1 MEELSQ
7 ILKNNRTDDLTWF
20 CSLSESELDL
30 LISLKKLVIRR
41 AKVSGLEDLVADKFD
56 LKMLRSLGLVLM
68 EYVRKRVEDDTSLA
82 PSVVQELS
90 LLDSCNLLKTHV
102 DDTVDIEEILTD
114 ICNKKSKKKTRK
126 RLCLPVGTSLLRW
139 TSNSERGL
147 QNHETTVFPY
157 KGCWKINV
165 RYFPCIWF
173 RLFIFIHSKIIV
185 CFKHLCFFFFG
196 EGFNIFAC

>member
-114 ICNKKSKKKTRK
+114 ICNKNWATKGTRVKIRRRFSKQ
-126 RLCLPVGTSLLRW
+126 PG
-139 TSNSERGL
+139 NFHGNRGMT
-147 QNHETTVFPY
+147 NIVSTV
-157 KGCWKINV
+157 
-165 RYFPCIWF
+165 
-173 RLFIFIHSKIIV
+173 
-185 CFKHLCFFFFG
+185 
-196 EGFNIFAC
+196 E

>member
-20 CSLSESELDL
+20 CSLSESELDV

-126 RLCLPVGTSLLRW
+126 RLCLVHSLK
-139 TSNSERGL
+139 S
-147 QNHETTVFPY
+147 
-157 KGCWKINV
+157 
-165 RYFPCIWF
+165 
-173 RLFIFIHSKIIV
+173 
-185 CFKHLCFFFFG
+185 
-196 EGFNIFAC
+196 